1 MAGYYTGIA
10 GQSLRRAFPA
20 RERRHNL
27 AKSMEIRQFPE
38 DLRRVMLVDDIYT
51 TGSTM
56 EVCGQIL
63 KEAGAEEVYFFTLCT
78 GYGDG

>member
-1 MAGYYTGIA
+1 
-10 GQSLRRAFPA
+10 
-20 RERRHNL
+20 
-27 AKSMEIRQFPE
+27 
-38 DLRRVMLVDDIYT
+38 MLVDDIYT